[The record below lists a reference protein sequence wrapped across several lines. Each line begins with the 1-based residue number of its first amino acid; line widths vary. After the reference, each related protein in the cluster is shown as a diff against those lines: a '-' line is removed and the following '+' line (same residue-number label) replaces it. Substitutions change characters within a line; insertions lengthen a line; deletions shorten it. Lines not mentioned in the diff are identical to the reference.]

1 MTSVSDIRKT
11 FISYFDKNNHKV
23 VKSSNLVPEND
34 PTLMFVNSGMVQF
47 KNVFTGIENK
57 SFKRAVTSQKCVR
70 AGGKHNDLE
79 NVGHTARHHTFFE
92 MLGNFSFG
100 DYFKE
105 EAIYFAWDFLTKELS
120 LPKNK
125 LLVTIYH
132 EDDEART
139 LWKKISG
146 LDDKKII
153 PISTSD
159 NFWSMG
165 DTGPCGPC
173 SEIFYDHGDSIFGGP
188 PGSKNED
195 GDRFIEIWNLVFMQ
209 YEQVSKTKRISLP
222 KPSIDTGMGLERLSA
237 VIQGKHDNYE
247 IDLLQNLIKN
257 SADLSSTK
265 HDGKFNVS
273 HRVIVDHLRSSSF
286 LIADGVYPSNEGRGY
301 VLRRIMRRG
310 MRHAHMLGCK
320 DPLLHKLVPS
330 LMNEMGDA
338 FPELIEAE
346 DLISNSLEVEEKKFK
361 ETLDRG
367 MKILDDEMVGLKKNA
382 ELDGK
387 TAFKLYDTYGF
398 PLDLTQDILKS
409 KNLKVNIDE
418 FNKEMQ
424 IQKDVARSSWKG
436 SGDGSFDKFY
446 LELENLFKPTK
457 FVGYDNLFCD
467 SNVLCV
473 IQNNTIVNE
482 VSNGEEA
489 EIIVDKTPFYS
500 TSGGQNHDT
509 GIFKNLSFEAKVL
522 DCLKTSK
529 GIYLHKIKVIR
540 GALKKDDQVSLKVDS
555 INRNLTSCNH
565 SSTHILHQVLKDLFG
580 NHIAQK
586 GSLVSPERL
595 RFDFSHSNSIESDDL
610 FRLENHVNKIIRNNT
625 EVIIRVM
632 NISDSKK
639 EGATALFGE
648 KYGDRVRVVS
658 MGDKLGNEKSYWSIE
673 LCGGTHV
680 KRTGDIGFFKIISE
694 NSVSSGIRRIE
705 AITGETA
712 LKWVNNNHKI
722 INSISQILK
731 ISEHKVLE
739 KVISLN
745 EDKKN
750 IEKKLKNLK
759 NQSLIAEEV
768 NEQIINIGNVK
779 FISNILKNVSP
790 NSLKGLADNYL
801 SKENNCIVSLISIDS
816 KKISLVVAVSNN
828 LSEKFNA
835 VDLVKVGATIFG
847 GKGGGGRSTMAQSGG
862 NDINASSKTITAL
875 IDHIKKIN

>member
-1 MTSVSDIRKT
+1 MTSVSDIRKA
-11 FISYFDKNNHKV
+11 FISYFDRNNHDV
-23 VKSSNLVPEND
+23 IASSNLVPEND
-34 PTLMFVNSGMVQF
+34 PSLMFVNSGMVQF
-47 KNVFTGIENK
+47 KNVFTGSENRD
-57 SFKRAVTSQKCVR
+57 FKRAVTSQKCVR

-105 EAIYFAWDFLTKELS
+105 KAIYYAWDLLTNELS
-120 LPKNK
+120 FPKNK
-125 LLVTIYH
+125 LLVTVYH
-132 EDDEART
+132 EDEEAIT

-165 DTGPCGPC
+165 NTGPCGPC

-209 YEQVSKTKRISLP
+209 YEQVTESKRVNLP
-222 KPSIDTGMGLERLSA
+222 KPSIDTGMGLERLAA
-237 VIQGKHDNYE
+237 VMQGKHDNYE
-247 IDLLQNLIKN
+247 IDLLQNLIKT
-257 SADLSSTK
+257 SAEISSTNAN
-265 HDGKFNVS
+265 GKFNVS

-286 LIADGVYPSNEGRGY
+286 LIADGVSPSNDGRGY

-310 MRHAHMLGCK
+310 MRHAHILGCI
-320 DPLLHKLVPS
+320 DPLLYKLVPS
-330 LMNEMGDA
+330 LIHEMGDA
-338 FPELIEAE
+338 FPEIVEAK
-346 DLISNSLEVEEKKFK
+346 DLISNTLETEEKKFK

-367 MKILDDEMVGLKKNA
+367 MKILDDETLNLKKEG

-409 KNLKVNIDE
+409 KNLKVNINE

-424 IQKDVARSSWKG
+424 KQKDTARSSWKG
-436 SGDGSFDKFY
+436 SGDGSYDKFY
-446 LELENLFKPTK
+446 LELESLFKPTK
-457 FVGYDNLFCD
+457 FVGYNLLFCEA
-467 SNVLCV
+467 NILCI
-473 IQNNTIVNE
+473 IQNNKIVNE
-482 VSNGEEA
+482 ISNGEEA

-509 GIFKNLSFEAKVL
+509 GICKKSSFEAEVL
-522 DCLKTSK
+522 DCSKTNK
-529 GIYLHKIKVIR
+529 AIYIHKIKVTMGSLR
-540 GALKKDDQVSLKVDS
+540 KGDQVSLKVDS
-555 INRNLTSCNH
+555 INRKLTACNH
-565 SSTHILHQVLKDLFG
+565 SSTHILHQALKDLFG

-586 GSLVSPERL
+586 GSLVSCERL
-595 RFDFSHSNSIESDDL
+595 RFDFSHSNPIKSDDL
-610 FRLENHVNKIIRNNT
+610 LRLENNVNKIIRDNT
-625 EVIIRVM
+625 EVIVREM
-632 NISDSKK
+632 NIKDSKK

-648 KYGDRVRVVS
+648 KYGDYVRVVS
-658 MGDKLGNEKSYWSIE
+658 LGEKLVNEKSYWSIE

-680 KRTGDIGFFKIISE
+680 RRTGDIGFFKIISE

-705 AITGETA
+705 AITGEYA
-712 LKWVNNNHKI
+712 LEWINDKYKT

-731 ISEHKVLE
+731 INEDKVLE

-750 IEKKLKNLK
+750 IEKELKNFKKQNLL
-759 NQSLIAEEV
+759 NEEV
-768 NEQIINIGNVK
+768 NEKTLNIGNIK
-779 FISNILKNVSP
+779 FISNILNNVPP
-790 NSLKGLADNYL
+790 NSLKGLVDNYL
-801 SKENNCIVSLISIDS
+801 SKEKNCVVALLSIES
-816 KKISLVVAVSNN
+816 KKISLVVGVSNN
-828 LSEKFNA
+828 LSNKINA
-835 VDLVKVGATIFG
+835 VELVKKGATIFG
-847 GKGGGGRSTMAQSGG
+847 GKGGGGRPTMAQSGG
-862 NDINASSKTITAL
+862 NDVNASKKTVNAL
-875 IDHIKKIN
+875 IDYIRNLN

>member
-1 MTSVSDIRKT
+1 MTSVSDIRRT
-11 FISYFDKNNHKV
+11 FISYFDKNIHTV

-120 LPKNK
+120 FPENK

-132 EDDEART
+132 EDDEAKT

-173 SEIFYDHGDSIFGGP
+173 SEIFYDHGDGIFGGP

-209 YEQVSKTKRISLP
+209 YEQVSKTKRINLP
-222 KPSIDTGMGLERLSA
+222 KPSIDTGMGLERLAA

-247 IDLLQNLIKN
+247 IDLLQNLIKT
-257 SADLSSTK
+257 SADISSTSLN
-265 HDGKFNVS
+265 GKFNVS

-286 LIADGVYPSNEGRGY
+286 LIADGVYPSNDGRGY

-310 MRHAHMLGCK
+310 MRHAHILGCS

-330 LMNEMGDA
+330 LINEMGDA
-338 FPELIEAE
+338 FPELVEAK
-346 DLISNSLEVEEKKFK
+346 DLISNTLEVEEKKFK
-361 ETLDRG
+361 ETLGRG
-367 MKILDDEMVGLKKNA
+367 MKILDDEMVDLEQNG

-418 FNKEMQ
+418 FNKEMK
-424 IQKDVARSSWKG
+424 IQKDIARSSWKG

-457 FVGYDNLFCD
+457 FVGYDKLFCD
-467 SNVLCV
+467 SNILCI
-473 IQNNTIVNE
+473 IQNNKIVNE
-482 VSNGEEA
+482 ISNGEEA
-489 EIIVDKTPFYS
+489 EIIVDSTPFYS
-500 TSGGQNHDT
+500 TSGGQIHDT
-509 GIFKNLSFEAKVL
+509 GIINNLSFEAKVL
-522 DCLKTSK
+522 DCSKTSK
-529 GIYLHKIKVIR
+529 AIYLHKIKVTS
-540 GALKKDDQVSLKVDS
+540 GVLKKDDRVSLKVDS
-555 INRNLTSCNH
+555 IKRSLTSCNH
-565 SSTHILHQVLKDLFG
+565 SSTHILHQALKDLFG

-586 GSLVSPERL
+586 GSLVLPERL
-595 RFDFSHSNSIESDDL
+595 RFDFSHSSPIKSDDL
-610 FRLENHVNKIIRNNT
+610 FRIENNVNKIIRGNT
-625 EVIIRVM
+625 EVNIREM
-632 NISDSKK
+632 NRSESKK

-680 KRTGDIGFFKIISE
+680 SRTGDIGFFKIISE

-705 AITGETA
+705 AITGESA
-712 LKWVNNNHKI
+712 LKWVNNNHKT

-731 ISEHKVLE
+731 ISEHKILE

-750 IEKKLKNLK
+750 IEKKLKNFQ
-759 NQSLIAEEV
+759 NQSLIAEEE

-779 FISNILKNVSP
+779 FISNVLKNIPP
-790 NSLKGLADNYL
+790 NSLKGLVDNYL
-801 SKENNCIVSLISIDS
+801 SKENNCVVALISTDT
-816 KKISLVVAVSNN
+816 KKISLVVGVSNN

-835 VDLVKVGATIFG
+835 IDLVKEGATIFG

-862 NDINASSKTITAL
+862 NNIHASSKTITAL
-875 IDHIKKIN
+875 IDHIKKLN